1 MHIVGT
7 LVIGLLVG
15 LVARFVLPGRDPHGI
30 VVTLLIGIAGSL
42 IATYGG
48 QAVGL
53 YGAGQAA
60 GFIGS
65 VVGAVVLLVIFRLAR
80 R

>member
-15 LVARFVLPGRDPHGI
+15 LVARFVLPGRDPFGI
-30 VVTLLIGIAGSL
+30 VVTVLIGIAGSF

-53 YGAGQAA
+53 YSAGQAA

>member
-15 LVARFVLPGRDPHGI
+15 LVARFVLPGRDRHGI
-30 VVTLLIGIAGSL
+30 LVTILIGIAGSL

-48 QAVGL
+48 QAAGL
-53 YGAGQAA
+53 YSAGQAA

-65 VVGAVVLLVIFRLAR
+65 VVGAVVLLVIFRMVR